1 MILDRSS
8 TLKSR
13 NRSLFHAGLVG
24 AFVVVGTLA
33 CESGPK
39 EGEEGAY
46 YGEIAVTKP
55 MKEAEAA
62 MNHLEQ
68 KKDPKSLPWLHKVLE
83 SDRVLLKP
91 KAALIVGIIG
101 DATSVEP
108 LVAAIDWNAGGGND
122 PKARAAAM
130 TNERVAKALGKIGTA
145 GDAKVIDTLKRL
157 LDSTRVETQ
166 LAAIVALGKLKAV
179 GAVDELVDIA
189 DGHTN
194 NFMVKNAAEALGDIG
209 DAKAVNVLIKLLF
222 FERTGVS
229 FYREASYA
237 LFQIGKPAV
246 DALVDLYDGKFETGL
261 EDMQLSAGVK
271 KAKALVVLAD
281 IAADPRITARC
292 TEAAGFPTSDTANAL
307 ARVYGQQ
314 CLGRLADKSAGPVL
328 RKVWDDI
335 DQSVAEHALYSLAQ
349 VGAKEYAGDL
359 LKMTTFDGFVAQ
371 CLSLDSRNKKE
382 VCEAASSQVRPPR
395 IIALSRIAPASM
407 LPDFEKMIT
416 DEKDEKLKKTI
427 TEGRDRLLAM
437 KDCEGKG
444 DACFIGLLKDPNP
457 RKRERAAYELRSARS
472 PEAIAALVE
481 ALGDEDNEARFG
493 AILALWVNPPKE
505 AAARATEILK
515 NEAGKNQYV
524 RINEDLKRLEIKA
537 ARGY

>member
-1 MILDRSS
+1 MIRSAPTS
-8 TLKSR
+8 NGQTKS
-13 NRSLFHAGLVG
+13 GLVG
-24 AFVVVGTLA
+24 RMALAVVVVSLALA
-33 CESGPK
+33 CDTGPK

-46 YGEIAVTKP
+46 YGQQALEKP
-55 MKEAEAA
+55 MKEAEVA

-68 KKDPKSLPWLHKVLE
+68 MKDPKSLPWLHKILE

-91 KAALIVGIIG
+91 KAALIVGFVG
-101 DATSVEP
+101 DASSVEP
-108 LVAAIDWNAGGGND
+108 LLTAIDWGAGGGND

-130 TNERVAKALGKIGTA
+130 TNERVAKALGKVA
-145 GDAKVIDTLKRL
+145 KPDDSKAVDALKRL
-157 LDSTRVETQ
+157 LDSTRTETQ
-166 LAAIVALGKLKAV
+166 LAAIVALGKLKAT
-179 GAVDELVDIA
+179 GAVDSLVDIA

-209 DAKAVNVLIKLLF
+209 DAKAVPVLIKLLF

-229 FYREASYA
+229 FYREASYS

-246 DALVDLYDGKFETGL
+246 DDLVKLYDGNFETGL
-261 EDMQLSAGVK
+261 EELQLADGVK

-281 IAADPRITARC
+281 IGADERIKQRC
-292 TEAAGFPTSDTANAL
+292 TQAAGFPTSDTANAL

-335 DQSVAEHALYSLAQ
+335 DQSVAEHALYSIAQ
-349 VGAKEYAGDL
+349 VGAKEYAAEL

-382 VCEAASSQVRPPR
+382 VCEAASPQVRPPR
-395 IIALSRIAPASM
+395 VISLSRIAPASM
-407 LPDFEKMIT
+407 LPDFEKMIA
-416 DEKDEKLKKTI
+416 DEKDESLKKKI

-457 RKRERAAYELRSARS
+457 RKRERAAYELRNART
-472 PEAIAALVE
+472 PEAIAALVQ

-505 AAARATEILK
+505 AEARATQILK
-515 NEAGKNQYV
+515 DEAGKNQYV